1 MTLQASKVLVIKIG
15 NGGPFELFDVLDK
28 ILRIVDVNAS
38 RRDPKNL
45 VALHIVPLGIKVY
58 NSEVATLF

>member
-45 VALHIVPLGIKVY
+45 VALHIVALGIKVY